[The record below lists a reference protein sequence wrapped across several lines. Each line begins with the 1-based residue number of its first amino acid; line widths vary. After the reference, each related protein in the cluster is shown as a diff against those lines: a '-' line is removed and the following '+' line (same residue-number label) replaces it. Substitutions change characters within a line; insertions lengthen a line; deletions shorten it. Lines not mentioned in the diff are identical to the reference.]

1 LVRYQSMA
9 VLLILAMALVAC
21 GPVGPSLP
29 TPPPIPVAATP
40 APLSLAPGEY
50 VLDEAHKS
58 PEKDQPCPT

>member
-1 LVRYQSMA
+1 MLTTLA
-9 VLLILAMALVAC
+9 VALVAC
-21 GPVGPSLP
+21 GPVVPSLA

-40 APLSLAPGEY
+40 VTPTLAPGAY